1 MTVSRRVGTCKYL
14 FGFRS
19 IKFGFGCIGERMYF
33 NQRMKK
39 KGRNIVFV
47 EFLIQERQWLDVT
60 IVKIGST

>member
-1 MTVSRRVGTCKYL
+1 MTVSRRVGTGKYL

-19 IKFGFGCIGERMYF
+19 VKLGFGCIGERMYF

-47 EFLIQERQWLDVT
+47 EILIQDVT